1 MHRREKPNPVL
12 MALSKLLARAAEK
25 SYQPKSIFRQ
35 TVSGLL
41 ELLAFVLF
49 TYGGYQLSSVAGTFI
64 AAVSCI
70 VLAWHVGSGG
80 TPKPAPDPTMR

>member
-35 TVSGLL
+35 TLSGLL
-41 ELLAFVLF
+41 ELVAFILL
-49 TYGGYQLSSVAGTFI
+49 TYGGWQINSVAGTFI
-64 AAVSCI
+64 AAGSCLI
-70 VLAWHVGSGG
+70 LAWHVGSGG
-80 TPKPAPDPTMR
+80 TPKPAPDPTLR